1 MCAFGWRAKAIAVRA
16 PFCVAWKNA
25 VLWSPFVN
33 TASAGSTRFH
43 RNSQMCYFWNKLGH
57 PQRHKLARE
66 SAYLRGFRVEFQ
78 KMGER
83 LVTLFECFLNF
94 SGASYLDIQSMHSG
108 RISQCYINI
117 DGLLTLLEI
126 HLSQKPRGAVMPA
139 VRIKVNKPRGK
150 IWF

>member
-1 MCAFGWRAKAIAVRA
+1 M
-16 PFCVAWKNA
+16 
-25 VLWSPFVN
+25 N

-94 SGASYLDIQSMHSG
+94 PGVSYLDIQSMHSG

-117 DGLLTLLEI
+117 NRNAFTAKTSRGCNGLTVKN
-126 HLSQKPRGAVMPA
+126 HPK
-139 VRIKVNKPRGK
+139 GK
-150 IWF
+150 IGCKKKKRKLLIQKNLKIGV